1 MADNRVVEGRMVT
14 PEALAELIE
23 DDDVMDAEPITDA
36 DRECPDCGGN
46 VLEVGYMPQITEFV
60 TGRKCQDC
68 GWKETDTDED

>member
-1 MADNRVVEGRMVT
+1 MDDNRVVEGRMVT

-23 DDDVMDAEPITDA
+23 GEDVMDAEPITDA

-46 VLEVGYMPQITEFV
+46 VLEVGYMPSISAFV

-68 GWKETDTDED
+68 GWHETDRE

>member
-14 PEALAELIE
+14 PETLAELIE
-23 DDDVMDAEPITDA
+23 GESVMDAEPITDA

-46 VLEVGYMPQITEFV
+46 VLEVGYMPSISEFV

-68 GWKETDTDED
+68 GWQETDRE